1 MNWGI
6 RVVIILV
13 LFLAGMT
20 YMVALAMRQTN
31 ETVDTDYYSKELKYQ
46 KVIDGKRQLA
56 TLGQPVSVGDSAGA
70 VWIHLPAAAVEHLDS
85 GHIEFLRLSS
95 SKADRR
101 IPMAVAGKSAYS
113 LPLGS
118 FIKGWY
124 RVRVEW
130 VSNGMDYY
138 HEQNFQIP

>member
-6 RVVIILV
+6 RVVIILA

-31 ETVDTDYYSKELKYQ
+31 ETIDADYYSKELKYQ
-46 KVIDGKRQLA
+46 KVIDGKKQLA
-56 TLGQPVSVGDSAGA
+56 ALAQPVMISDSAGGVWVRLPEIA
-70 VWIHLPAAAVEHLDS
+70 VQHLDS

-101 IPMAVAGKSAYS
+101 IPMAIAGKSVYS
-113 LPLGS
+113 LPLAS
-118 FIKGWY
+118 FVKGWY
-124 RVRVEW
+124 RVRIEW
-130 VSNGMDYY
+130 ISKGVDYY
-138 HEQNFQIP
+138 HEQNFQIR